1 MFEKGKIGKFIKG
14 EYNKKLYP
22 YGYQKLKVK
31 KKKTNKKKRFFLM
44 QAQINQ
50 CGFRFYVRVCVHLG
64 LRFSSIYSGQIPSVA
79 ILYL

>member
-31 KKKTNKKKRFFLM
+31 KKKQIKRKDFF
-44 QAQINQ
+44 
-50 CGFRFYVRVCVHLG
+50 
-64 LRFSSIYSGQIPSVA
+64 
-79 ILYL
+79 